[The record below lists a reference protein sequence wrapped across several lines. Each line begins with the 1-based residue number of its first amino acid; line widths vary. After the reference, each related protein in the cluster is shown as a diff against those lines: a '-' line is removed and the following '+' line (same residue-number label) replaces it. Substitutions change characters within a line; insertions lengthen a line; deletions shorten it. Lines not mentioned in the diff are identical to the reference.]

1 MADVVAAGDLADR
14 LAVALAT
21 FDRALLMFGRF
32 QLAAEFDP
40 LAVAIL
46 VARLSNNLAPVGAAD
61 LVPG

>member
-32 QLAAEFDP
+32 QLAAEFDAATFARSRR
-40 LAVAIL
+40 LAV
-46 VARLSNNLAPVGAAD
+46 RAPRRGDVGREI
-61 LVPG
+61 VK